1 MKIPK
6 RFNLFSS
13 VINVIIDNKL
23 MNDKDYYG
31 QCDYSKR
38 LITLCETRNLDPLS
52 DGKKAGTFYHE
63 KVHMILD
70 FMEEI
75 ELTKNEKFVEVFS
88 SLMRESDES
97 VSVNQLENLPIPK
110 SFSLFGQSYE
120 VVLDND
126 RQNELHNYTQACYSQ
141 SKIFLSTTDGL
152 KILPQD
158 VIMDMFY
165 REKTYLILLA
175 MQEHDLSKNKKFLLV
190 FAKLWRQSNETE
202 THV

>member
-6 RFNLFSS
+6 QFRLFSS
-13 VINVIIDNKL
+13 VINVVVDNKL
-23 MNDKDYYG
+23 MNDAQLYG
-31 QCDYSKR
+31 RCDYSKR

-70 FMEEI
+70 FMEET
-75 ELTKNEKFVEVFS
+75 ELSKNEKFVESFS
-88 SLMRESDES
+88 SLLRESDES

-120 VVLDND
+120 IVLDND
-126 RQNELHNYTQACYSQ
+126 RQNELHTYAQACDSQ

-152 KILPQD
+152 KIQPQD
-158 VIMDMFY
+158 LIVDMFY
-165 REKTYLILLA
+165 REKVYLILLA
-175 MQEHDLSKNKKFLLV
+175 MHEHNLSKNKKFLLV
-190 FAKLWRQSNETE
+190 FAKLWRQSNETKE
-202 THV
+202 